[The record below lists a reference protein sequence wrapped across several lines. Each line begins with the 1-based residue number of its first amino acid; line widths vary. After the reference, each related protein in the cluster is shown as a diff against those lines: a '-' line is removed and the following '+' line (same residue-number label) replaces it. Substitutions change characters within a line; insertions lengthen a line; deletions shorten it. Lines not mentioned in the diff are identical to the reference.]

1 MLITRSGAAESPA
14 TSPAWK
20 GTGTWRPSA
29 VLCDCAP
36 RAKALAAHWAQKVA
50 NRASSAGSGSSRA
63 AGVGVFPLLQLS
75 SKLFLQGSKLFL
87 VLLQGCKLLLDASDG
102 MVRLWSRAASS
113 VHVVAAWP
121 CRVILVCTPVAHLL
135 ALHVPLGDRLLC
147 GAGVLHVR

>member
-50 NRASSAGSGSSRA
+50 NRACSAGSGGSRA

-75 SKLFLQGSKLFL
+75 GKLFLPGSELFL
-87 VLLQGCKLLLDASDG
+87 VLLQGCKLLLDARDG
-102 MVRLWSRAASS
+102 IVRLWSRPESS
-113 VHVVAAWP
+113 DHGYPAVSAQ
-121 CRVILVCTPVAHLL
+121 
-135 ALHVPLGDRLLC
+135 
-147 GAGVLHVR
+147 